1 MPDPGIVG
9 ARVTAGRAYAG
20 VDVSS
25 TAFWSKPWPEREVSF
40 AQLRADE
47 PVSWQRPSDGGL
59 MPVDDD
65 DGFWAITRHAD
76 IQHISMHPE
85 IFCSGEGVQLE
96 NVPEMFLE
104 ATQSFLA
111 MDAPRHTLLR
121 KLVSSAFTPKQIR
134 VIDEQIRHQAART
147 VDDLI
152 ETGDCD
158 FVRTVS
164 MRLPMWTIYEM
175 VGLPGDQQHA
185 VAEAADLLVSSND
198 DSVRGD
204 RDPLEV
210 VNEATQ
216 TLIVA
221 GLELAEARRTR
232 PTDDLMTNLVQAEV
246 DGATLT
252 DEEISAF
259 FVLLSVAGNDT
270 TRNTISH
277 AMIALQDFPDQ
288 RQLLRADFDT
298 HIATAT
304 DEFVRWASPVLT
316 FKRTVVSDTEI
327 AGVPIAAG
335 EKVVMMYPSGNRDTA
350 AFDDPMRLDITRRPN
365 RHVGFGGGGPHFC
378 LGSQL
383 AKTQLRC
390 IIGELLTRVPDL
402 RLGEPDYLVSN
413 FVHGVKSLPCTL

>member
-1 MPDPGIVG
+1 MTGTRPFSE
-9 ARVTAGRAYAG
+9 
-20 VDVSS
+20 VDVAS
-25 TAFWSKPWPEREVSF
+25 TAFWSRPWTERETSF
-40 AQLRADE
+40 ARLRAHE
-47 PVSWQRPSDGGL
+47 PVSWQRPADGGL
-59 MPVDDD
+59 MPAEDD
-65 DGFWAITRHAD
+65 DGFWAVTRHAD
-76 IQHISMHPE
+76 IQHVSTHPE
-85 IFCSGEGVQLE
+85 LFCSGQGVQLE

-134 VIDEQIRHQAART
+134 TIDAQIRDQAVRI
-147 VDDLI
+147 VDDLL
-152 ETGDCD
+152 EAGDCD
-158 FVRTVS
+158 FARQVS

-175 VGLPGDQQHA
+175 VGLPAEQQEP

-198 DSVRGD
+198 DAVRGD

-210 VNEATQ
+210 VNDATQ
-216 TLIVA
+216 TLIIA
-221 GLELAEARRTR
+221 GLELAEARRSR
-232 PTDDLMTNLVQAEV
+232 PTEDLMTNLVRAEV

-277 AMIALQDFPDQ
+277 TMLALQDFPDQ
-288 RQLLRADFDT
+288 RQLLRDDYEA
-298 HIATAT
+298 HIPTAL
-304 DEFVRWASPVLT
+304 DEFVRWATPVST

-327 AGVPIAAG
+327 DGVSVTAG
-335 EKVVMMYPSGNRDTA
+335 EKVVMMYPSGNRDEA
-350 AFDDPMRLDITRRPN
+350 AFDDPMRFDVTRRPN
-365 RHVGFGGGGPHFC
+365 RHVAFGGGGPHYC

-390 IIGELLTRVPDL
+390 IVGELLARVPDL
-402 RLGEPDYLVSN
+402 QLGEPDYLVSN
-413 FVHGVKSLPCTL
+413 FVHGVKSLPCTVWPGH

>member
-1 MPDPGIVG
+1 MGERPYS
-9 ARVTAGRAYAG
+9 T

-25 TAFWSKPWPEREVSF
+25 TAFWSLPWTQREDSF
-40 AQLRADE
+40 ARLRADD
-47 PVSWQRPSDGGL
+47 PVSWQRPADGGL
-59 MPVDDD
+59 MPVEDD
-65 DGFWAITRHAD
+65 DGFWAVTRHAD
-76 IQHISMHPE
+76 IQHVSTHPE
-85 IFCSGEGVQLE
+85 LFCSGRGVQLE

-134 VIDEQIRHQAART
+134 TIDAQIRDQAVRI
-147 VDDLI
+147 VDDLLA
-152 ETGDCD
+152 TGDCD
-158 FVRTVS
+158 FARQVS

-175 VGLPGDQQHA
+175 VGLPPEQQQP

-198 DSVRGD
+198 DVVRGD

-221 GLELAEARRTR
+221 GLELAEARRSE

-277 AMIALQDFPDQ
+277 TMLALQDFPDQ
-288 RQLLRADFDT
+288 RQLLREDFDT
-298 HIATAT
+298 HIATAL
-304 DEFVRWASPVLT
+304 DEFVRWATPVST
-316 FKRTVVSDTEI
+316 FKRTVVCDTEI
-327 AGVPIAAG
+327 AGVPVAAG
-335 EKVVMMYPSGNRDTA
+335 EKVVMMYPSGNRDAA
-350 AFDDPMRLDITRRPN
+350 AFDEPMRFDVTRRPN

-390 IIGELLTRVPDL
+390 LVGELVERAPGL

-413 FVHGVKSLPCTL
+413 FVHGVKSLPCTV

>member
-1 MPDPGIVG
+1 M
-9 ARVTAGRAYAG
+9 RAYST

-25 TAFWSKPWPEREVSF
+25 TAFWSTPWTEREVVF
-40 AQLRADE
+40 AQLRASE
-47 PVSWQRPSDGGL
+47 PVSWQRPADGGL
-59 MPVDDD
+59 MPIEDD
-65 DGFWAITRHAD
+65 DGFWAVSRHAD
-76 IQHISMHPE
+76 IQHVSTNPE
-85 IFCSGEGVQLE
+85 LFCSGQGVQLE

-134 VIDEQIRHQAART
+134 RIDGQIRDQAVRI
-147 VDDLI
+147 VDDLLA
-152 ETGDCD
+152 TGDCD
-158 FVRTVS
+158 FAQQVS
-164 MRLPMWTIYEM
+164 MQLPMWTIYDM
-175 VGLPGDQQHA
+175 VGLPVERQVP
-185 VAEAADLLVSSND
+185 VADAADLLVSSND
-198 DSVRGD
+198 EAVRGD
-204 RDPLEV
+204 RDPLEI

-216 TLIVA
+216 TLIIA
-221 GLELAEARRTR
+221 GLELAEARRTE
-232 PTDDLMTNLVQAEV
+232 PTDDLMTNLVRAEV

-277 AMIALQDFPDQ
+277 TMLALQEFPDQ
-288 RQLLRADFDT
+288 RQLLRDDFEA
-298 HIATAT
+298 HIPTAL
-304 DEFVRWASPVLT
+304 DEFVRWATPVST

-327 AGVPIAAG
+327 AGVPVAAG
-335 EKVVMMYPSGNRDTA
+335 EKVVMMYPSGNRDA
-350 AFDDPMRLDITRRPN
+350 DAFDEPMRFDVTRKPN

-383 AKTQLRC
+383 AKTQLHC
-390 IIGELLTRVPDL
+390 IVGELLARAPGL
-402 RLGEPDYLVSN
+402 QLGEPDYLVSN

>member
-1 MPDPGIVG
+1 MGERPYS
-9 ARVTAGRAYAG
+9 T

-25 TAFWSKPWPEREVSF
+25 TAFWSLPWTQREDSF
-40 AQLRADE
+40 ARLRADD
-47 PVSWQRPSDGGL
+47 PVSWQRPADGGL
-59 MPVDDD
+59 MPVEDD
-65 DGFWAITRHAD
+65 DGFWAVTRHAD
-76 IQHISMHPE
+76 IQHVSTHPE
-85 IFCSGEGVQLE
+85 LFCSGQGVQLE

-134 VIDEQIRHQAART
+134 TIDAQIRDQAVRI
-147 VDDLI
+147 VDDLLA
-152 ETGDCD
+152 TGDCD
-158 FVRTVS
+158 FAQQVS

-175 VGLPGDQQHA
+175 VGLPPEQQQP

-198 DSVRGD
+198 DVVRGD

-221 GLELAEARRTR
+221 GLELAEARRSE

-277 AMIALQDFPDQ
+277 TMLALQDFPDQ
-288 RQLLRADFDT
+288 RQLLRDDFDT
-298 HIATAT
+298 HIATAL
-304 DEFVRWASPVLT
+304 DEFVRWATPVST
-316 FKRTVVSDTEI
+316 FKRTVVCDTEI
-327 AGVPIAAG
+327 AGVPVAAG
-335 EKVVMMYPSGNRDTA
+335 EKVVMMYPSGNRDAA
-350 AFDDPMRLDITRRPN
+350 AFDEPMRFDVTRRPN

-390 IIGELLTRVPDL
+390 LVGELVERAPGL

-413 FVHGVKSLPCTL
+413 FVHGVKSLPCTV

>member
-1 MPDPGIVG
+1 MGERPYS
-9 ARVTAGRAYAG
+9 T

-25 TAFWSKPWPEREVSF
+25 TAFWSLPWTQREDSF
-40 AQLRADE
+40 ARLRADD
-47 PVSWQRPSDGGL
+47 PVSWQRPADGGL
-59 MPVDDD
+59 MPVEDD
-65 DGFWAITRHAD
+65 DGFWAVTRHAD
-76 IQHISMHPE
+76 IQHVSTHPE
-85 IFCSGEGVQLE
+85 LFCSGRGVQLE

-134 VIDEQIRHQAART
+134 TIDAQIRDQAVRI
-147 VDDLI
+147 VDDLLA
-152 ETGDCD
+152 TGDCD
-158 FVRTVS
+158 FAQQVS

-175 VGLPGDQQHA
+175 VGLPPEQQQP

-198 DSVRGD
+198 DVVRGD

-221 GLELAEARRTR
+221 GLELAEARRSE

-277 AMIALQDFPDQ
+277 TMLALQDFPDQ
-288 RQLLRADFDT
+288 RQLLRDDFDT
-298 HIATAT
+298 HIATAL
-304 DEFVRWASPVLT
+304 DEFVRWATPVST
-316 FKRTVVSDTEI
+316 FKRTVVCDTEI
-327 AGVPIAAG
+327 AGVPVAAG
-335 EKVVMMYPSGNRDTA
+335 EKVVMMYPSGNRDAA
-350 AFDDPMRLDITRRPN
+350 AFDEPMRFDVTRRPN

-390 IIGELLTRVPDL
+390 LVGELVERAPGL

-413 FVHGVKSLPCTL
+413 FVHGVKSLPCTV

>member
-1 MPDPGIVG
+1 MSEREYSV
-9 ARVTAGRAYAG
+9 

-25 TAFWSKPWPEREVSF
+25 TKFWSTPWREREKSF
-40 AQLRADE
+40 ARLRAE
-47 PVSWQRPSDGGL
+47 RPVSWQRPSDGGL
-59 MPVDDD
+59 MPVEDD

-76 IQHISMHPE
+76 IQHISTHPE
-85 IFCSGEGVQLE
+85 LFCSGQGVQLE

-121 KLVSSAFTPKQIR
+121 KLVSAAFTPKQIR
-134 VIDEQIRHQAART
+134 RIDEQIANQAVRI
-147 VDDLI
+147 VDDLLAAG
-152 ETGDCD
+152 ECD
-158 FVRTVS
+158 FAQEVS

-175 VGLPGDQQHA
+175 VGLPADQQQR
-185 VAEAADLLVSSND
+185 VADAADLLVSSND
-198 DSVRGD
+198 DEVRGD
-204 RDPLEV
+204 RDPLEI
-210 VNEATQ
+210 VNDATQ
-216 TLIVA
+216 TLIIA
-221 GLELAEARRTR
+221 GLELAEARRAT
-232 PTDDLMTNLVQAEV
+232 PTEDLMTNLVHAEV

-277 AMIALQDFPDQ
+277 TVLALQEFPDQ
-288 RQLLRADFDT
+288 RELLRSDFD
-298 HIATAT
+298 AYAPTAL
-304 DEFVRWASPVLT
+304 DEFVRWASPVST
-316 FKRTVVSDTEI
+316 FKRTVVEDTEV
-327 AGVPIAAG
+327 AGVPVAAG
-335 EKVVMMYPSGNRDTA
+335 EKVVMFYPSGNRDEAT
-350 AFDDPMRLDITRRPN
+350 FDEPMRFDVTRKPN

-390 IIGELLTRVPDL
+390 LIGELIQRAPDL

-413 FVHGVKSLPCTL
+413 FVHGVKHLPCTV